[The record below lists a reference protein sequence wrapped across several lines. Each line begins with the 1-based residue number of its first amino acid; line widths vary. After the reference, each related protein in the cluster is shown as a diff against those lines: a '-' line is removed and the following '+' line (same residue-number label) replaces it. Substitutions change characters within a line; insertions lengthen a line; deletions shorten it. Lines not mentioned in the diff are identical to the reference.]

1 MFSIFNEAK
10 LFLKNNKSLFAVIN
24 IILSFFTFLSA
35 LLFSNLEISGSV
47 KSAFENIQSNN
58 EKYHIVDD
66 GMDVSKYYRSLSEFI
81 NLKNFYNLLS
91 HNDKFEYYELIQQ
104 PLNMETS
111 VEDKKTFI
119 KFSPDYEYGESS
131 DLVTIDDKKYLAV
144 KNIFVSMNYYNEL
157 NFNIVKGRG
166 FNKDDIL
173 FKNMKDSIPVI
184 MGYEYMQIFQ
194 VGETINVNHLDCD
207 LKLNIS
213 GFLAEN
219 SYIPMSSQD
228 SFINTN
234 RYMLLPSINFSFTPT
249 TNDELFLQ
257 GAFYLQKINGYILLN
272 NCDIKEAMRYID
284 NVKLS
289 NGILFDFLL
298 VKENNVNISII
309 ESLIYTTYSESLFI
323 MCIVEIFCVYVI
335 IKINNYIVERKK
347 SFFKLLNIF
356 GYSRGKTMFIKI
368 ALLFYLTL
376 PSYVLTFITLL
387 LFEFNLVQF
396 ILVYF
401 TISCAIIILLATKER
416 KYII

>member
-207 LKLNIS
+207 LKLNII
-213 GFLAEN
+213 GFW
-219 SYIPMSSQD
+219 QK
-228 SFINTN
+228 
-234 RYMLLPSINFSFTPT
+234 TPIYHCH
-249 TNDELFLQ
+249 L
-257 GAFYLQKINGYILLN
+257 KI
-272 NCDIKEAMRYID
+272 
-284 NVKLS
+284 
-289 NGILFDFLL
+289 
-298 VKENNVNISII
+298 
-309 ESLIYTTYSESLFI
+309 
-323 MCIVEIFCVYVI
+323 
-335 IKINNYIVERKK
+335 
-347 SFFKLLNIF
+347 
-356 GYSRGKTMFIKI
+356 
-368 ALLFYLTL
+368 
-376 PSYVLTFITLL
+376 VL
-387 LFEFNLVQF
+387 
-396 ILVYF
+396 
-401 TISCAIIILLATKER
+401 
-416 KYII
+416 